1 MSEKHAAQLGEE
13 RLIDRL
19 FRPIAKHP
27 GAFSLMDDAAAIV
40 PPAGHDL
47 ILTVDAVISGVHF
60 LPDDPA
66 DAVAKK
72 ALRVNLSD
80 LAAKGAAPLGAL
92 LSLSMPENT
101 GDDWLESF
109 ARGLGE
115 DCDAFECPLLGGDL
129 TRTPG
134 ALTIS
139 ITALGSVPSGTM
151 VRRKGA
157 RTGDLIVVT
166 GTVGDA
172 ALGLRLRRMPD
183 DSVMAKLDDAAKEH
197 LRNRYLL
204 PRPRLALA
212 ATLREHASAAMDV
225 SDGLVGDLA
234 KLAGVS
240 GVHASI
246 EAARVPLS
254 AAARAAV
261 GADGRL
267 IDTVLTGGD
276 DYEIVATVPEN
287 RLEPFRAA
295 ATKTGIEVTTI
306 GRIEAG
312 EGTSVA
318 GPDGRPLDL
327 KQASFSHF

>member
-1 MSEKHAAQLGEE
+1 MSEKRVEQSGEE

-27 GAFSLMDDAAAIV
+27 GAFSLRDDAAVIA

-47 ILTVDAVISGVHF
+47 ILTVDAVVSGIHF

-115 DCDAFECPLLGGDL
+115 DCDAFECPLLGGDM

-151 VRRKGA
+151 VRRRGA
-157 RTGDLIVVT
+157 RAGDLIVVT

-172 ALGLRLRRMPD
+172 ALGLRLRRAPD

-212 ATLREHASAAMDV
+212 ATLREHVSAAMDV

-234 KLAGVS
+234 KLAAVS

-246 EAARVPLS
+246 DAARVPLS

-261 GADGRL
+261 GADDRL

-295 ATKTGIEVTTI
+295 ATKAGNEVTTI

-312 EGTSVA
+312 EGTSVT